1 MGPSDRNVLEVQ
13 GLTVRFDTSERSV
26 VAVKDLGFHVRAG
39 EVLAIVGESGS
50 GKSVT
55 SLSVMRLIEHGGGTI
70 ASGKISFTRRNGGKL
85 DLAKAADSVM
95 RRQADGFLQ
104 ALPDGLQ
111 QTQTLAVEKAI
122 AGDNAALMAVRN
134 SRNTR
139 QTLSENVSVRQLS
152 ESLRLYEPSGVDG
165 RLPLLVYFH
174 GGGWTFGSLNSCA
187 RFCDAVA
194 AMGGVKVL
202 AVDYRLAP
210 EHPFPCGLHDCCDAV
225 AYARDNAALLGIDAS
240 RISAGGDSSGGNL
253 ALAVALSD
261 ECRGALESLVLFYPV
276 TKAFADGSESWRKY
290 GSGYGL
296 DADLME
302 AFNRAY
308 LGGTDSENHAV
319 SVGLCSGEQL
329 RRLPRTLLVAAGRDI
344 LRDQGCELAEKSG
357 GRIERV
363 EFPDAVHLFIT
374 VPGQDEAFRKAVD
387 LTYEFIIQKQ

>member
-1 MGPSDRNVLEVQ
+1 MGFGEIMIA
-13 GLTVRFDTSERSV
+13 
-26 VAVKDLGFHVRAG
+26 VAFA
-39 EVLAIVGESGS
+39 A
-50 GKSVT
+50 T
-55 SLSVMRLIEHGGGTI
+55 AAGGG
-70 ASGKISFTRRNGGKL
+70 
-85 DLAKAADSVM
+85 AADSVM
-95 RRQADGFLQ
+95 RSQADGFLQ

-139 QTLSENVSVRQLS
+139 QTLSENVGVRQLS

-387 LTYEFIIQKQ
+387 LTYEFITQKQ

>member
-1 MGPSDRNVLEVQ
+1 MIA
-13 GLTVRFDTSERSV
+13 
-26 VAVKDLGFHVRAG
+26 VAFA
-39 EVLAIVGESGS
+39 ATAAVGG
-50 GKSVT
+50 
-55 SLSVMRLIEHGGGTI
+55 
-70 ASGKISFTRRNGGKL
+70 
-85 DLAKAADSVM
+85 AADSVM

-122 AGDNAALMAVRN
+122 AG
-134 SRNTR
+134 
-139 QTLSENVSVRQLS
+139 
-152 ESLRLYEPSGVDG
+152 
-165 RLPLLVYFH
+165 
-174 GGGWTFGSLNSCA
+174 
-187 RFCDAVA
+187 
-194 AMGGVKVL
+194 
-202 AVDYRLAP
+202 
-210 EHPFPCGLHDCCDAV
+210 
-225 AYARDNAALLGIDAS
+225 DNAALLGIDAS

-276 TKAFADGSESWRKY
+276 TKAFADGSESWRRY

-387 LTYEFIIQKQ
+387 LTYEFITQKQ

>member
-1 MGPSDRNVLEVQ
+1 MGFGEIMIA
-13 GLTVRFDTSERSV
+13 
-26 VAVKDLGFHVRAG
+26 VAFA
-39 EVLAIVGESGS
+39 ATAAVGG
-50 GKSVT
+50 
-55 SLSVMRLIEHGGGTI
+55 
-70 ASGKISFTRRNGGKL
+70 
-85 DLAKAADSVM
+85 AADSVM

-210 EHPFPCGLHDCCDAV
+210 ERTARLLRCGGIRPRQCRFVGHRRIAHQRRRRQLGRQSCSCC
-225 AYARDNAALLGIDAS
+225 
-240 RISAGGDSSGGNL
+240 
-253 ALAVALSD
+253 
-261 ECRGALESLVLFYPV
+261 
-276 TKAFADGSESWRKY
+276 GS
-290 GSGYGL
+290 
-296 DADLME
+296 
-302 AFNRAY
+302 
-308 LGGTDSENHAV
+308 
-319 SVGLCSGEQL
+319 
-329 RRLPRTLLVAAGRDI
+329 
-344 LRDQGCELAEKSG
+344 
-357 GRIERV
+357 
-363 EFPDAVHLFIT
+363 
-374 VPGQDEAFRKAVD
+374 FR
-387 LTYEFIIQKQ
+387 

>member
-1 MGPSDRNVLEVQ
+1 M
-13 GLTVRFDTSERSV
+13 
-26 VAVKDLGFHVRAG
+26 
-39 EVLAIVGESGS
+39 
-50 GKSVT
+50 
-55 SLSVMRLIEHGGGTI
+55 
-70 ASGKISFTRRNGGKL
+70 
-85 DLAKAADSVM
+85 
-95 RRQADGFLQ
+95 
-104 ALPDGLQ
+104 
-111 QTQTLAVEKAI
+111 
-122 AGDNAALMAVRN
+122 
-134 SRNTR
+134 
-139 QTLSENVSVRQLS
+139 
-152 ESLRLYEPSGVDG
+152 
-165 RLPLLVYFH
+165 LVYFH

-225 AYARDNAALLGIDAS
+225 AYARDNASLLGIDAS

-387 LTYEFIIQKQ
+387 LTYEFITQKQ

>member
-1 MGPSDRNVLEVQ
+1 MIA
-13 GLTVRFDTSERSV
+13 
-26 VAVKDLGFHVRAG
+26 VAFA
-39 EVLAIVGESGS
+39 ATAAVGG
-50 GKSVT
+50 
-55 SLSVMRLIEHGGGTI
+55 
-70 ASGKISFTRRNGGKL
+70 
-85 DLAKAADSVM
+85 AADSVM

-122 AGDNAALMAVRN
+122 AG
-134 SRNTR
+134 
-139 QTLSENVSVRQLS
+139 
-152 ESLRLYEPSGVDG
+152 
-165 RLPLLVYFH
+165 
-174 GGGWTFGSLNSCA
+174 
-187 RFCDAVA
+187 
-194 AMGGVKVL
+194 
-202 AVDYRLAP
+202 
-210 EHPFPCGLHDCCDAV
+210 
-225 AYARDNAALLGIDAS
+225 DNAALLGIDAS

-387 LTYEFIIQKQ
+387 LTYEFITQKQ